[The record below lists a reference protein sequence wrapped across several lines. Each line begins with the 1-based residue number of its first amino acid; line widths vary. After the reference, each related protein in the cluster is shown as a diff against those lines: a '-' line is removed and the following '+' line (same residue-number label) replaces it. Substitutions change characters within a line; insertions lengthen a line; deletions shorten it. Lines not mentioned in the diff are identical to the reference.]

1 MHCQCNLKCL
11 HSYFWR
17 QHNCVCGVFEG
28 SPSAAAWCPVL
39 HCRRWTE
46 ARIGKD
52 ATSLMSMWRDSLST
66 APHTH
71 WPAHEESLS
80 TAPPPPPC
88 THTDQY
94 VKRASPQPPPP
105 PTHTHTPTSMWRD
118 SLSTAPHT
126 HWPASEESLS
136 TATGVLTNTTSV
148 VHSLHVAFVYKLC
161 IDYSDPHSVD
171 RDIHWLLWPTFSG

>member
-17 QHNCVCGVFEG
+17 QHNCVCGVFVG

-39 HCRRWTE
+39 HCGRRTE

-71 WPAHEESLS
+71 WPAH
-80 TAPPPPPC
+80 
-88 THTDQY
+88 
-94 VKRASPQPPPP
+94 
-105 PTHTHTPTSMWRD
+105 
-118 SLSTAPHT
+118 
-126 HWPASEESLS
+126 EESLS

-171 RDIHWLLWPTFSG
+171 RDIHWLLWPTFSGWESPLISITDYSHPRDGTVYRFFWPTFHG